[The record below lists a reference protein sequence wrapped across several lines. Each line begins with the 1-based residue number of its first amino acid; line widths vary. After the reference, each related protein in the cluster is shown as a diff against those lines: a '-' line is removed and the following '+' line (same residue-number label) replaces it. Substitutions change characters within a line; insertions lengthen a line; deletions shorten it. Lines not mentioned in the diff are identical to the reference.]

1 MPGVIAVSEGGWYKA
16 APDGADIGGC
26 INVLTST
33 EKATPLANGN
43 PQHTNLADVRK
54 SVSVLYKGL
63 LTPYCEQT

>member
-1 MPGVIAVSEGGWYKA
+1 MRITAKVTERIMPGVIAVSEGGWYTA

-54 SVSVLYKGL
+54 AAR
-63 LTPYCEQT
+63 